1 MEIQLEKICRT
12 CMAESMA
19 LISIWSSENNSTNS
33 LNSIMEPPSL
43 AQMLNALI
51 SNDVSK

>member
-1 MEIQLEKICRT
+1 MDKICRT

-19 LISIWSSENNSTNS
+19 LISIWSSENRSTNIT
-33 LNSIMEPPSL
+33 NSIMESPSL

-51 SNDVSK
+51 SNDVSYFI